1 MTSGF
6 LPWLKSNQKLR
17 ANLEYNLSLRPA
29 ERTIFLSAQQFCDA
43 SLCIYL
49 ADGNGKQIQFV
60 RSADGPLKSGDG
72 GGTFDGMETRISK
85 LESNLID
92 IKVFLARI
100 EENLESVASS
110 ADVKELKG
118 KVDGLPTTLQLLGFV
133 IAVLAVA
140 GLAKH
145 FAL

>member
-1 MTSGF
+1 
-6 LPWLKSNQKLR
+6 
-17 ANLEYNLSLRPA
+17 
-29 ERTIFLSAQQFCDA
+29 
-43 SLCIYL
+43 
-49 ADGNGKQIQFV
+49 
-60 RSADGPLKSGDG
+60 
-72 GGTFDGMETRISK
+72 METRISK